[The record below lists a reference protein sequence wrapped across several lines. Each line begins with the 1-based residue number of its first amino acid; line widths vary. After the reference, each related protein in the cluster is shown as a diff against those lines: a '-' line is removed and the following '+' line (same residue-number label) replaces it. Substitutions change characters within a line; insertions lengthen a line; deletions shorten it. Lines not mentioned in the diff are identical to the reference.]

1 MFAIHLVYGL
11 LFREALAADELKDY
25 ILELPAGIRVEGVTK
40 ADVKAADRAYWIVIV
55 IQAAGLVAL
64 LAPARRVLE
73 VDESGGVPTVP
84 DALRHATRG
93 TSLDPRLSRT
103 GVGALL
109 GGAGLAVAAWWL
121 AERAGLL
128 VIEPLAD
135 DLKFIT
141 YAAVRAGALGLA
153 APLALGAA
161 VETLRSGR
169 AASPEPRIS
178 A

>member
-1 MFAIHLVYGL
+1 M
-11 LFREALAADELKDY
+11 
-25 ILELPAGIRVEGVTK
+25 
-40 ADVKAADRAYWIVIV
+40 
-55 IQAAGLVAL
+55 
-64 LAPARRVLE
+64 
-73 VDESGGVPTVP
+73 
-84 DALRHATRG
+84 
-93 TSLDPRLSRT
+93 DPRLSRT

-153 APLALGAA
+153 APLALGVA

-169 AASPEPRIS
+169 APSPEPRIS